1 MSDNAHKN
9 FRIVKY
15 IAAILLPI
23 SVFATACSWYY
34 SEKLRPVITSELKD
48 LVFTATDSLYHI
60 EFSTIRTNW
69 ITGNASLYDVN
80 IIPDT
85 MALKRLHLKQTGPN
99 NVYTIRVKRLMIR
112 GFHPFTLYRKNKL
125 QIDELLFLRPDIT
138 MVNKQQPYNEGKPP
152 RPRYNPYDYISRYLA
167 ELQVSN
173 INLRDIKFKYI
184 NNNSNKPVA
193 DSLSNLNI
201 TLKDWLIDAKSAEDP
216 KRLYLLK
223 DVVLSMNDYVYRS
236 PDSLYHI
243 KMNKLD
249 FRATTGRLKI
259 KQFTVVPQHPEMEF
273 SKAAGYAKDRFN
285 ISFNEISLSGIDF
298 PLYISRQELFAK
310 DMQVNN
316 GFVAV
321 FNSNTLPGKGMPKK
335 GQFPHQL
342 LQNIYGTLTVQ
353 KLHLN
358 DIDFSYATYNRRS
371 KQKGSLTFN
380 KTSGIISNVTNA
392 PKYKALNPVMTAKL
406 HSKFMDKGALDV
418 DFKFHL
424 TAKNGFFNYKGHLRN
439 MDGRLLNKITRP
451 VAMLQIKSGYID
463 DLRFDIRA
471 NEDLAL
477 GTLDFRYHDLG
488 VRLLEPSED
497 SDRLVSKGFMS
508 FLANNLIINS
518 GNPDRDGHFV
528 SAKINYQRPAT
539 ASFFSFIHKSLFQG
553 IRHSIGFTVEKEK
566 EIKAQIEKFEK
577 MKADREQRREN
588 RRKRN

>member
-1 MSDNAHKN
+1 MSDHTHQN

-15 IAAILLPI
+15 VAAILLPV
-23 SVFATACSWYY
+23 SVFATALSWYY
-34 SEKLRPVITSELKD
+34 SEKLRPVITQELKD

-80 IIPDT
+80 IIPDSL
-85 MALKRLHLKQTGPN
+85 ALKRLHAKETGPN
-99 NVYTIRVKRLMIR
+99 NVYTIRVKRVMIR
-112 GFHPFTLYRKNKL
+112 GFHPLKLYRKNKL
-125 QIDELLFLRPDIT
+125 QIQELLFQRPDIT

-152 RPRYNPYDYISRYLA
+152 RPRYNPYDYISKYLA
-167 ELQVSN
+167 EVQVSN

-184 NNNSNKPVA
+184 NNNGELPVA

-201 TLKDWLIDAKSAEDP
+201 TLKDWLIDPKSAEDP

-223 DVVLSMNDYVYRS
+223 DVVLNMNDYIYRS

-243 KMNKLD
+243 RMNKLD
-249 FRATTGRLKI
+249 FRASTGRLKI
-259 KQFTVVPQHPEMEF
+259 KQFTVVPQHSEMEF
-273 SKAAGYAKDRFN
+273 SKAVGYAKERFN
-285 ISFNEISLSGIDF
+285 MSFNEITLGGIDF

-310 DMQVNN
+310 NMEINN

-321 FNSNTLPGKGMPKK
+321 FNSNELPGKRIPKK

-342 LQNIYGTLTVQ
+342 LQNLEGTLTVQ
-353 KLHLN
+353 KLQLN
-358 DIDFSYATYNRRS
+358 DIDLSYSTYNRRS

-380 KTSGIISNVTNA
+380 KTSGTITNLTNA
-392 PKYKALNPVMTAKL
+392 PRFKALNPVMSAKL
-406 HSKFMDKGALDV
+406 HSKFMDQGTLDV

-424 TAKNGFFNYKGHLRN
+424 TAKNGFFNYKGTLRN

-451 VAMLQIKSGYID
+451 VALLQIKSGQID
-463 DLRFDIRA
+463 ELQFDIRA
-471 NEDLAL
+471 KEDLAL
-477 GTLDFRYHDLG
+477 GTLNFRYHNLG
-488 VRLLEPSED
+488 VRLLEPAED
-497 SDRLVSKGFMS
+497 SDRLVGKGFMS

-518 GNPDRDGHFV
+518 GNPDRNGKFV
-528 SAKINYQRPAT
+528 SAKINYQRPPT

-553 IRHSIGFTVEKEK
+553 IRHSIGFTAEKEK

-577 MKADREQRREN
+577 MKADRERRREN

>member
-23 SVFATACSWYY
+23 SVITTALSWYY
-34 SEKLRPVITSELKD
+34 SEKLRPVITQELKE
-48 LVFTATDSLYHI
+48 LVFTATDSLYRI

-85 MALKRLHLKQTGPN
+85 VALKRLHLKQTGPN

-112 GFHPFTLYRKNKL
+112 GFHPFTLYRKHKL

-138 MVNKQQPYNEGKPP
+138 MVNKQQSYNEGKPP
-152 RPRYNPYDYISRYLA
+152 RPRYNPYDYISKYLA

-184 NNNSNKPVA
+184 NDNGEKPVA

-201 TLKDWLIDAKSAEDP
+201 TLKDWLIDATSAEDP

-223 DVVLSMNDYVYRS
+223 DVVLNMNDYVYRS
-236 PDSLYHI
+236 PDSLYLI

-249 FRATTGRLKI
+249 FRASTGRLKI
-259 KQFTVVPQHPEMEF
+259 RQFAVVPRYQEMDF
-273 SKAAGYAKDRFN
+273 SKAVGYSKNRFN
-285 ISFNEISLSGIDF
+285 VALSEITLGGIDF
-298 PLYISRQELFAK
+298 PRYISHQELFAK

-316 GFVAV
+316 GFVSV
-321 FNSNTLPGKGMPKK
+321 FNSNELPGRGRTER
-335 GQFPHQL
+335 GHLPHQL
-342 LQNIYGTLTVQ
+342 LQTLTGVLTVQ
-353 KLHLN
+353 KLHLDN
-358 DIDFSYATYNRRS
+358 IDLSYSTYNKRS
-371 KQKGSLTFN
+371 KQRGSVTFN
-380 KTSGIISNVTNA
+380 KTSGTISNLTNA
-392 PKYKALNPVMTAKL
+392 PKYKTLNPVMSAKL
-406 HSKFMDKGALDV
+406 HSRFMDKGVLDV

-424 TAKNGFFNYKGHLRN
+424 TAKNGFFNYKGSLKN
-439 MDGRLLNKITRP
+439 MDGRLLNKITKP

-463 DLRFDIRA
+463 ELQFDIRA

-477 GTLDFRYHDLG
+477 GTLNFRYHNLG
-488 VRLLEPSED
+488 VRLLEHSED

-518 GNPDRDGHFV
+518 GNPDRNGKFV
-528 SAKINYQRPAT
+528 SAKINYKRPET

-553 IRHSIGFTVEKEK
+553 IRHSIGFTIEKEK
-566 EIKAQIEKFEK
+566 EIKVQIEKFEK

>member
-1 MSDNAHKN
+1 MSDHAHKN

-15 IAAILLPI
+15 VAAILLPV
-23 SVFATACSWYY
+23 SVFATALSWYY
-34 SEKLRPVITSELKD
+34 SEKLRPVITQELKD
-48 LVFTATDSLYHI
+48 LVFTSTDGLYHI

-80 IIPDT
+80 IIPDSL
-85 MALKRLHLKQTGPN
+85 ALERLHAKETGPN

-112 GFHPFTLYRKNKL
+112 GFHPLTLYRKNKL
-125 QIDELLFLRPDIT
+125 QIEELLFLRPDII

-152 RPRYNPYDYISRYLA
+152 RPRYNPYDYISKYLA
-167 ELQVSN
+167 EVQVSN

-184 NNNSNKPVA
+184 NNNGETPVA

-201 TLKDWLIDAKSAEDP
+201 TLKDWLIDPKSAEDP

-223 DVVLSMNDYVYRS
+223 DVVLNMNDYIYRS

-243 KMNKLD
+243 RMNKLD
-249 FRATTGRLKI
+249 FRASTGRLKI

-273 SKAAGYAKDRFN
+273 SKAVGYAKDRFN
-285 ISFNEISLSGIDF
+285 MSFNEITLGGIDF

-310 DMQVNN
+310 NMEINN

-321 FNSNTLPGKGMPKK
+321 FNSNELPGKKIPKK

-342 LQNIYGTLTVQ
+342 LQNLEGTLTVQ
-353 KLHLN
+353 KLQLN
-358 DIDFSYATYNRRS
+358 DIDLSYSTYNRRS

-380 KTSGIISNVTNA
+380 KTSGTITNLTNA
-392 PKYKALNPVMTAKL
+392 PRFKALNPVMSAKL
-406 HSKFMDKGALDV
+406 HSKFMDQGTLDV

-424 TAKNGFFNYKGHLRN
+424 TAKNGFFNYKGTLRN

-451 VAMLQIKSGYID
+451 VALLQIKSGQID
-463 DLRFDIRA
+463 ELHFDIRA
-471 NEDLAL
+471 KEDLAL

-488 VRLLEPSED
+488 VRLLEPAED
-497 SDRLVSKGFMS
+497 SDRLVGKGFMS

-518 GNPDRDGHFV
+518 GNPDRNGKFV
-528 SAKINYQRPAT
+528 SAKINYQRPPT

-553 IRHSIGFTVEKEK
+553 IRHSIGFTAEKEK
-566 EIKAQIEKFEK
+566 EIKTQIEKFEK